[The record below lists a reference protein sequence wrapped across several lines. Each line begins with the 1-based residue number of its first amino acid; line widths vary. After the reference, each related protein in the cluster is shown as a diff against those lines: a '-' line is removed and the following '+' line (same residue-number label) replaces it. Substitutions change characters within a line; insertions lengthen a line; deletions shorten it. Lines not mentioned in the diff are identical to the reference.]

1 MPRTHILSTGFR
13 VPDRVV
19 TNDELASMMDTS
31 DAWIRQRSGIEERRW
46 VEEGEA
52 GSDLGAAAA
61 AMALERAGMKAEDL
75 DCLIVATLSPDHFFP
90 GTGVFLQRKLGI
102 RDIPCLDVRNQC
114 TGFLYGLSI
123 ADAWI
128 RTGRYERILLVGT
141 EVHSTGLHRN
151 DFGRDT
157 AVLFGDGAGAVILG
171 PVGPAEG
178 GRGDGNGSPPE
189 RGILSV
195 HIHADGRFAE
205 KLWVEAPA
213 SKYDPLISHEHIDA
227 GLTCPSMDGREVFR
241 QAVSRMPEAVR
252 EALDAEGLSIDEVDM
267 VIAHQANLRICQMVQ
282 RALGLSDDRVY
293 NNIQRYGNTTAASL
307 PIALHECA
315 EEGRLRRGDLLCLT
329 AFGSGFTWG
338 SALIRW

>member
-1 MPRTHILSTGFR
+1 MRRTQFLSTGFR

-19 TNDELASMMDTS
+19 TNAELAAMMDTS
-31 DAWIRQRSGIEERRW
+31 DEWIRQRSGIVERRW
-46 VEEGEA
+46 VEAGEA
-52 GSDLGAAAA
+52 GSDLGTGAA
-61 AMALERAGMKAEDL
+61 AMALERAGMEAEEL
-75 DCLIVATLSPDHFFP
+75 DCVIVATLSPDHFFP

-102 RDIPCLDVRNQC
+102 RDVPCLDVRNQC
-114 TGFLYGLSI
+114 SGFLYGLSI

-157 AVLFGDGAGAVILG
+157 AVLFGDGAGAAILA
-171 PVGPAEG
+171 PAGPAAEAG
-178 GRGDGNGSPPE
+178 GNGSGSAPE

-227 GLTCPSMDGREVFR
+227 GLTRPCMDGREVFR
-241 QAVSRMPEAVR
+241 HAVARMPEAVR

-267 VIAHQANLRICQMVQ
+267 LIAHQANLRILQMVQ
-282 RALGLSDDRVY
+282 RALGLSNDRIY

-307 PIALHECA
+307 PIALHECL
-315 EEGRLRRGDLLCLT
+315 EEGRLRPGDLLCLT